1 MSQDEHDDR
10 WALLWW
16 AFTLFLLAGWALFL
30 LAGWA
35 LYLSVTA

>member
-1 MSQDEHDDR
+1 MSEDEHDDR

-16 AFTLFLLAGWALFL
+16 ALTLFL